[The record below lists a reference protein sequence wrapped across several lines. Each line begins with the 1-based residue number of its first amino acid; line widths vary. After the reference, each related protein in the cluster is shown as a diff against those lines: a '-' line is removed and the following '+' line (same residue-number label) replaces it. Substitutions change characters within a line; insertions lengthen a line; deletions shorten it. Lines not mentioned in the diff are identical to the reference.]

1 MAMAKLYCLMG
12 KSASGKDTFYKDLME
27 EEKLHL
33 KTVVSYTTRP
43 PREGE
48 KDGVEYH
55 FVSRQ
60 QLEDYDQAGKV
71 IECRNYPTVH
81 GIWSYFTVDDGQ
93 IDPKGQQD
101 MLIIGTLESYE
112 KLRDYFGKEYV
123 EPIYI
128 HVEDGERLMRALLR
142 ERQQEQPKYAEMCRR
157 YLADEKDFSQ
167 ENLEKCEITEI
178 YENSNYENCLQQII
192 RNIEAH
198 HKNVV

>member
-1 MAMAKLYCLMG
+1 MGKIYYMMG
-12 KSASGKDTFYKDLME
+12 KSSSGKDTLFKEVKNALPE
-27 EEKLHL
+27 L
-33 KTVVSYTTRP
+33 KTITLYTTRP
-43 PREGE
+43 IRKGE
-48 KDGVEYH
+48 KDGVEYF
-55 FVSRQ
+55 FVTDEVLDAYERQ
-60 QLEDYDQAGKV
+60 GKLVEQRVYD
-71 IECRNYPTVH
+71 TVC
-81 GIWSYFTVDDGQ
+81 GPWRYATVDDGQ